1 MDLETKKIQDAWEL
15 IKKRSQIK
23 TKKLFSLWSGL
34 LFTDKKAMLGDIMD
48 DKDVKEAALK
58 QAQEAYG
65 MFLSF
70 MKWVAYIFIV
80 LVIILAFFNFFDDPT
95 GSKHLPEEISDQYD
109 PSGLSKK

>member
-1 MDLETKKIQDAWEL
+1 
-15 IKKRSQIK
+15 
-23 TKKLFSLWSGL
+23 
-34 LFTDKKAMLGDIMD
+34 MD

-109 PSGLSKK
+109 PSGLSNKQYFILVRAELHSGESEKLKSIFLQNS

>member
-1 MDLETKKIQDAWEL
+1 
-15 IKKRSQIK
+15 
-23 TKKLFSLWSGL
+23 
-34 LFTDKKAMLGDIMD
+34 MD
-48 DKDVKEAALK
+48 DKDVKETALK

-109 PSGLSKK
+109 PSGLSKKQHLMLVWPDQNRGASEKLKSIFLQNF

>member
-1 MDLETKKIQDAWEL
+1 
-15 IKKRSQIK
+15 
-23 TKKLFSLWSGL
+23 
-34 LFTDKKAMLGDIMD
+34 MD
-48 DKDVKEAALK
+48 DKDVKDAALK

-95 GSKHLPEEISDQYD
+95 GSKHLPKEISDQYD
-109 PSGLSKK
+109 PSGLSKKWNLTLILPHLKSGAGEKSWKTNYYKVTDEDKLK

>member
-1 MDLETKKIQDAWEL
+1 
-15 IKKRSQIK
+15 
-23 TKKLFSLWSGL
+23 
-34 LFTDKKAMLGDIMD
+34 MD

-109 PSGLSKK
+109 PSGLSKKYHLILVLPNIYSSGSEKLISDFLKNSDKISLNRLY

>member
-1 MDLETKKIQDAWEL
+1 MASENKQKKEVKVRQKNTFFLWGGL
-15 IKKRSQIK
+15 I
-23 TKKLFSLWSGL
+23 T
-34 LFTDKKAMLGDIMD
+34 THKKAILGDIMD

-58 QAQEAYG
+58 QAQQAYG

>member
-1 MDLETKKIQDAWEL
+1 MLWGEL
-15 IKKRSQIK
+15 V
-23 TKKLFSLWSGL
+23 T
-34 LFTDKKAMLGDIMD
+34 THKKAMLGDIMD

-70 MKWVAYIFIV
+70 MKWFAYIFIV

>member
-1 MDLETKKIQDAWEL
+1 
-15 IKKRSQIK
+15 
-23 TKKLFSLWSGL
+23 
-34 LFTDKKAMLGDIMD
+34 MD

-70 MKWVAYIFIV
+70 MKWVAYVFIV
-80 LVIILAFFNFFDDPT
+80 MVIILAFFNFFDDPS
-95 GSKHLPEEISDQYD
+95 GSRHLPEQISDQYD

>member
-1 MDLETKKIQDAWEL
+1 M
-15 IKKRSQIK
+15 
-23 TKKLFSLWSGL
+23 LWGGL
-34 LFTDKKAMLGDIMD
+34 LATHKKAMLGDIMD

-70 MKWVAYIFIV
+70 MKWVAIIFII
-80 LVIILAFFNFFDDPT
+80 LVIILAFFNFFDDPS
-95 GSKHLPEEISDQYD
+95 GSRHLPEAISDQYD